1 MIARSEA
8 EGKEIAAKRFNVDPA
23 SITLSQDEDVLDTWF
38 SSGLF
43 PFSTMGWPNQDS
55 KDLAAFYPNTIL
67 ETGWDILFFWV
78 ARMVQMSLWLTGK
91 LPFKYVFLHPIV
103 RDKDGK
109 KMSKSSGNV
118 IDPLEI
124 VDGTTLENLK

>member
-1 MIARSEA
+1 
-8 EGKEIAAKRFNVDPA
+8 
-23 SITLSQDEDVLDTWF
+23 VLDTWF

-43 PFSTMGWPNQDS
+43 PFSTMGWPNSDS
-55 KDLAAFYPNTIL
+55 KDLAAFFPNTIL

-118 IDPLEI
+118 VDPLEI
-124 VDGTTLENLK
+124 VDGTTLENLKKKVLEGNLPAAEVARTIK